1 MLSTPEP
8 ATPSKK
14 KRSKKKRNASTPQV
28 TSEDCQEEATPQLQ
42 RDLSDDLEGT
52 LQQPVTRA
60 GSRASTNPQQVQNP
74 PQVAMPARNQANQVT
89 IGGVTI
95 TTQATPATD
104 VGGSLV
110 AMKKENRSALDADKK
125 HAFFQ
130 LITKHQ
136 HT

>member
-1 MLSTPEP
+1 MSSTPEP
-8 ATPSKK
+8 VTPSKK

-28 TSEDCQEEATPQLQ
+28 TSEDRQEEATPQLQ

-89 IGGVTI
+89 IDHHDTGDPG
-95 TTQATPATD
+95 
-104 VGGSLV
+104 
-110 AMKKENRSALDADKK
+110 N
-125 HAFFQ
+125 
-130 LITKHQ
+130 
-136 HT
+136 